1 MNNNESKL
9 KEIMASC
16 FNLDASQIGIDSS
29 VDSVEEWDS
38 LKHLTLVISLEEAFN
53 TSFTMDE
60 TVEILSYELIK
71 IVLGD
76 HGVDF
81 S

>member
-1 MNNNESKL
+1 LNSNDLKL
-9 KEIMASC
+9 RGIMASC
-16 FNLDASQIGIDSS
+16 FNLEVSQINDESS
-29 VDSVEEWDS
+29 VDDIEEWDS

-53 TSFTMDE
+53 ISFTMDQ
-60 TVEILSYELIK
+60 TVEILSLQLIK
-71 IVLGD
+71 IVLAE